1 MESVDLNIDNYDLR
15 DLIGLFQIPFH
26 FTETHLKE
34 AKKTVL
40 KTHPDKS
47 RLDKKFFLFMI
58 F

>member
-40 KTHPDKS
+40 KTTAGP
-47 RLDKKFFLFMI
+47 
-58 F
+58 